1 MGKQKRSK
9 NTYQKINTLFKRD
22 ANGVIML
29 NDSFTEPEF
38 EYLAGLKWRA
48 EEKIDGT
55 NMRIEV
61 FPQTVYD
68 LDVDEKFGQLKVL
81 GVEYNVRIAGKTD
94 NAQIPKQLLEHMQ
107 KKFTNNKIYES
118 LGLKEYISVDEFAE
132 HGWLTDGHP
141 DATLPPMYTIYGEGY
156 GEGIQSGGWYIS
168 GGVDFIVFDV
178 KVNNIYLKTDSRD
191 EIARKLG
198 ADVVPFIG
206 DFTIYEAI
214 NYVMKGF
221 RSRVAQHPE
230 VKMAEGLV
238 LRTKLGLCNRRG
250 ERLIVKIKYEDFQK
264 YKHKL

>member
-9 NTYQKINTLFKRD
+9 NTYQKINTLFRRD
-22 ANGVIML
+22 ADGIIMP
-29 NDSFTEPEF
+29 NESFTEPEF

-61 FPQTVYD
+61 APHPID
-68 LDVDEKFGQLKVL
+68 SDFGSLL
-81 GVEYNVRIAGKTD
+81 GVEYLVRFAGKTD

-107 KKFTNNKIYES
+107 TKFTDDKIYES
-118 LGLKEYISVDEFAE
+118 LGLKKFISVDEFAE
-132 HGWLTDGHP
+132 HGWLTNGRP

-168 GGVDFIVFDV
+168 DGVDFIVFDV
-178 KVNNIYLKTDSRD
+178 KVNNMYLKTDSRD
-191 EIARKLG
+191 EIAKKLG

-214 NYVMKGF
+214 NYVMHGF
-221 RSRVAQHPE
+221 RSRIAQHPE

-238 LRTKLGLCNRRG
+238 LRTKLGLRNRRG

-264 YKHKL
+264 YKHRLGI